1 MAGQA
6 SLGGVAVLGKTGTA
20 EGTSSSRTHGWF
32 VGLAPAKNPQVVIAV
47 FLPSGRGA
55 DAAHV
60 AGALL
65 ANAPINADP
74 ERP

>member
-6 SLGGVAVLGKTGTA
+6 SLGGIVVMGKTGTA
-20 EGTSSSRTHGWF
+20 EGIQSSRTHGWF
-32 VGLAPAKNPQVVIAV
+32 VGLAPAKKPKVAIAV
-47 FLPSGRGA
+47 YLPAGRGA

-60 AGALL
+60 AGEIL
-65 ANAPINADP
+65 ANAPL